1 MLSCLRTCGSVPRAF
16 DGGILMPHRFDPLCK
31 ALMLLYRERL
41 LLQQEA
47 LAALKEHPDDA
58 A

>member
-1 MLSCLRTCGSVPRAF
+1 MLSCLRTCGDVPGAF
-16 DGGILMPHRFDPLCK
+16 DGGILMPRRFAPLCK
-31 ALMLLYRERL
+31 ALLVLYRERL
-41 LLQQEA
+41 LLQEA